1 MVTRRE
7 VLALA
12 GSSPLLL
19 AATGVEARP
28 EVVAE
33 LEQHE
38 FVQAIASFAKTRTG
52 MAFHCTT
59 NRGTSVDVTLT
70 VCTPEIIRVQMCP
83 DPALRNVKGLLEVK
97 EDWAPVP
104 FSVNETLEIV
114 TIHTGSLRIEVQ
126 KKLWKYAV
134 YDKQGQLVVQ
144 EHVNDVDTQGNF
156 RALPFGF
163 TSIDGKFHR
172 SNETLALPEDE
183 SFYGMGE

>member
-7 VLALA
+7 VLSLA

-19 AATGVEARP
+19 AATAAEARP
-28 EVVAE
+28 EVAAE

-83 DPALRNVKGLLEVK
+83 DPVLRNVRGLLEIK
-97 EDWAPVP
+97 EDWGPVP
-104 FSVNETLEIV
+104 FSVTEENETV

-126 KKLWKYAV
+126 KKPWRYAV

-156 RALPFGF
+156 RALPLGF
-163 TSIDGKFHR
+163 TTVDGKV
-172 SNETLALPEDE
+172 P
-183 SFYGMGE
+183 